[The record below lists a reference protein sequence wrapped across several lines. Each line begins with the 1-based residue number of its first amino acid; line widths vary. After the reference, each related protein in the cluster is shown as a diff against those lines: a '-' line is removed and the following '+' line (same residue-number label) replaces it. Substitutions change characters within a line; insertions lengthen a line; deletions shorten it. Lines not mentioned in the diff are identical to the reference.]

1 MHPQASSGRTQ
12 VSAGIHLWYWL
23 RACKSDVPAQIS
35 GVSFCSWHPMIAVGG
50 RSGKNSK
57 MCPAV
62 TDLWWHVV
70 LEIEADELITP
81 YTVISIS
88 TGLFIAT

>member
-1 MHPQASSGRTQ
+1 MQAF
-12 VSAGIHLWYWL
+12 
-23 RACKSDVPAQIS
+23 IS
-35 GVSFCSWHPMIAVGG
+35 GIGSARANRTCPPKSLECFCSWHPMIAVGG
-50 RSGKNSK
+50 RSGKNSQ